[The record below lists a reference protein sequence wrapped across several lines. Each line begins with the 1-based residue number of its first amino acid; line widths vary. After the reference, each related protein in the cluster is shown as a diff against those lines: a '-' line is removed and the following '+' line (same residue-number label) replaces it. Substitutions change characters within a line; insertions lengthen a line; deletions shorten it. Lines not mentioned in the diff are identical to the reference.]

1 MAVAQW
7 GSREEEGQ
15 MRIRAIVL
23 VAGASLLTAVPVS
36 LAAPDSPSLERAGGK
51 VTLHITGS
59 GNADATDGAVA
70 GVGRFTITGA
80 ITDKGTGT
88 AYRTVKPTTVLLRHV
103 LVGNKG
109 TINLLVTIDIAGGTK
124 LWKIISGTKAYKGL
138 HGKGT
143 EDSAIFTGDKAVL
156 TLTGRVFR

>member
-1 MAVAQW
+1 
-7 GSREEEGQ
+7 

-23 VAGASLLTAVPVS
+23 AAGASLLAVAAPVS
-36 LAAPDSPSLERAGGK
+36 LAAPASPSLERAGGK

-59 GNADATDGAVA
+59 GNADATNGAVA
-70 GVGRFTITGA
+70 GVGRFTISGA

-103 LVGNKG
+103 LVGKKG
-109 TINLLVTIDIAGGTK
+109 TINLLVTIDISGGTK

-156 TLTGRVFR
+156 TLTGTVFR

>member
-1 MAVAQW
+1 
-7 GSREEEGQ
+7 

-59 GNADATDGAVA
+59 GNADATNGAVA

-124 LWKIISGTKAYKGL
+124 LCRSSRAPRRTRGSTAKAQRIRRSSPA
-138 HGKGT
+138 T
-143 EDSAIFTGDKAVL
+143 RQS
-156 TLTGRVFR
+156 